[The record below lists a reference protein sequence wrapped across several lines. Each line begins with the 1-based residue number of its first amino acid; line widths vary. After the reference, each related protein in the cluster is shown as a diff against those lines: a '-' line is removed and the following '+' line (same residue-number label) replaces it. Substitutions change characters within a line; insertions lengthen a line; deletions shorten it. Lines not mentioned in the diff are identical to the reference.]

1 MTDNYNMVMLKSNGN
16 DKDGANTKFKE
27 RFVQEGSRL
36 FYQTLLIDLFNSTF
50 MKSYNGS
57 LLGMSW
63 VTLADTT
70 LGEILTRSSVGIA
83 TKPHTRDELIA
94 MEEKQNNST
103 GFKKK
108 YYNFMQRLTGKRSIK
123 SYEVAPKSTPL
134 TASPQPQM
142 QNMTKNIMFQNN
154 GTLDKLIKES

>member
-1 MTDNYNMVMLKSNGN
+1 
-16 DKDGANTKFKE
+16 
-27 RFVQEGSRL
+27 
-36 FYQTLLIDLFNSTF
+36 
-50 MKSYNGS
+50 
-57 LLGMSW
+57 
-63 VTLADTT
+63 
-70 LGEILTRSSVGIA
+70 
-83 TKPHTRDELIA
+83 